1 MHFQKP
7 DKKFCLLLGLAFAAG
22 FLAGLCLVAKGDLIS
37 TEKAGLF
44 GDYYL
49 HQYSYLDIDRTELA
63 ILVAKERGKWLLLMW
78 ALGFSGSGVFF
89 VYLFAGVWGFLEAI
103 FFAQAFL
110 KKGIAGIGL
119 AVLFGMPQL
128 LIYVPLWIWFLWEV
142 QKQSRI
148 CGRMKRMG
156 TVNQNNRQYLLRL
169 AAAGVGLLLGI
180 LTESYVNSWMIQ
192 QVLRMI

>member
-89 VYLFAGVWGFLEAI
+89 VYLFAGVWGFL
-103 FFAQAFL
+103 
-110 KKGIAGIGL
+110 
-119 AVLFGMPQL
+119 
-128 LIYVPLWIWFLWEV
+128 
-142 QKQSRI
+142 
-148 CGRMKRMG
+148 
-156 TVNQNNRQYLLRL
+156 
-169 AAAGVGLLLGI
+169 
-180 LTESYVNSWMIQ
+180 
-192 QVLRMI
+192 